1 MTPETYSFSSR
12 FTLNSIQANT
22 EETNRNHN
30 SLTPDV
36 TNIFFTHGEID
47 PWRPMG
53 VQSNVNADTPVVILA
68 NHAHCQDLSSI
79 SERDSA
85 EMRATKLAVTANVR
99 KWLGM

>member
-1 MTPETYSFSSR
+1 
-12 FTLNSIQANT
+12 
-22 EETNRNHN
+22 
-30 SLTPDV
+30 
-36 TNIFFTHGEID
+36 
-47 PWRPMG
+47 MG